1 MSRIDSNEYILDLN
15 NNSEK
20 EKINKR
26 EINKLKYPT
35 IEEFV
40 AVSSVVQNIHCPI
53 NQDTNDQHRTM
64 TVNTFRRKD
73 LR

>member
-1 MSRIDSNEYILDLN
+1 MSRIDSNDYILGLD

-20 EKINKR
+20 EKINKM
-26 EINKLKYPT
+26 KYPT

-40 AVSSVVQNIHCPI
+40 AVSSVVQNIHYPI
-53 NQDTNDQHRTM
+53 SQDTNDQQSIM